1 MEVGENS
8 KQYQNKEAKINPVS
22 VIIINPNGQTNQ
34 VKTNQKVG
42 ICC

>member
-8 KQYQNKEAKINPVS
+8 KQYQNKEAKIVS